1 MIGNLIEVTSK
12 GQIFDTCFHNIDFR
26 EYLFVLK
33 RTTRFSNYVRE
44 VPTINERLN
53 FGKTITFDIPKL
65 GDFLWKSYLEV
76 VLPDLSEK
84 SEEARVLAESRGLTF
99 VGPQFYWV
107 HEIGN
112 HIFERV
118 ELLIDGVSIAH
129 YSNNYA
135 MIKTQE
141 KSNVRT
147 DAYLSQMIARDNLS
161 VSGEKI
167 IYAPLHFWFN
177 EEIHQALPLFRME
190 NTRVQIRVTIR
201 SLDDLIIS
209 NMLLDSRNTE
219 TQYTA
224 GKSPWAPAS
233 LGSNIS
239 QPMVKFS
246 GARYFG
252 INPVDQTLPQIYGY
266 NGILTSNQG
275 RYISE
280 VDNGTQNDYS
290 IPSCTLI
297 CHCFDIGNEEKAMI
311 MNQPSQNY
319 YIYQIQEISY
329 QGQSIR
335 GRVQSELVF
344 SNPVAHLHWFYRNPE
359 VVGVF
364 NNYVNLS
371 KKFINSA
378 SKMPIYPVIPT
389 IGYYQYQ
396 NLPPFYNQNAE
407 WLTSAKIKIS
417 NQDRQEGNADLYRDV
432 IYQTRKGITP
442 STYERYIYSYHFGK
456 EVANK
461 KRFTACLN
469 FDKLNKLYLESEFDY
484 DPDDTLN
491 LDTDIYIVAE
501 NLNILVFS
509 GGKASLLFD

>member
-1 MIGNLIEVTSK
+1 
-12 GQIFDTCFHNIDFR
+12 
-26 EYLFVLK
+26 
-33 RTTRFSNYVRE
+33 
-44 VPTINERLN
+44 
-53 FGKTITFDIPKL
+53 
-65 GDFLWKSYLEV
+65 
-76 VLPDLSEK
+76 
-84 SEEARVLAESRGLTF
+84 
-99 VGPQFYWV
+99 
-107 HEIGN
+107 
-112 HIFERV
+112 
-118 ELLIDGVSIAH
+118 
-129 YSNNYA
+129 
-135 MIKTQE
+135 
-141 KSNVRT
+141 
-147 DAYLSQMIARDNLS
+147 
-161 VSGEKI
+161 
-167 IYAPLHFWFN
+167 
-177 EEIHQALPLFRME
+177 
-190 NTRVQIRVTIR
+190 
-201 SLDDLIIS
+201 
-209 NMLLDSRNTE
+209 
-219 TQYTA
+219 
-224 GKSPWAPAS
+224 
-233 LGSNIS
+233 
-239 QPMVKFS
+239 
-246 GARYFG
+246 
-252 INPVDQTLPQIYGY
+252 
-266 NGILTSNQG
+266 
-275 RYISE
+275 
-280 VDNGTQNDYS
+280 
-290 IPSCTLI
+290 
-297 CHCFDIGNEEKAMI
+297 MI

-469 FDKLNKLYLESEFDY
+469 FDKLNKLYLESEFVY